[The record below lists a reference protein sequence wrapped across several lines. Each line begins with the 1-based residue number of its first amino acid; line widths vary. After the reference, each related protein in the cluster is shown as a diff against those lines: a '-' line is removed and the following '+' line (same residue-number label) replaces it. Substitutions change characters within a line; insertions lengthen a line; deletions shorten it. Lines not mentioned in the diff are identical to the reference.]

1 MAENLAPPRQFNTGA
16 ADQYTEWKTWIDA
29 FDIYAMALE
38 LEKKSNDV
46 QLATMLHCLG
56 PSVQRIFG
64 TLPGEKSNLKAARA
78 VLEGYFAP
86 KRNVVTE

>member
-56 PSVQRIFG
+56 PSVYGWRNGAKFMNLNNDSTLRISIHIV
-64 TLPGEKSNLKAARA
+64 E
-78 VLEGYFAP
+78 
-86 KRNVVTE
+86 

>member
-56 PSVQRIFG
+56 RRSREFSAHF
-64 TLPGEKSNLKAARA
+64 LEKK
-78 VLEGYFAP
+78 VI
-86 KRNVVTE
+86 